1 MFNNMVLSKEHP
13 NVVYFPLNNLPPSK
27 ANELIVD
34 FINMNNDLYPEY
46 KIIYM
51 AISKDQSDLVQK
63 YKIQLKK
70 TDDKVS
76 VEYVEEEDEQ
86 DD

>member
-13 NVVYFPLNNLPPSK
+13 NVVYFPLNDMPISK
-27 ANELIVD
+27 ANELITN

-46 KIIYM
+46 NIIYM
-51 AISKDQSDLVQK
+51 AISKDQFDLVK
-63 YKIQLKK
+63 RYKIQLKQ
-70 TDDKVS
+70 TDDNLL
-76 VEYVEEEDEQ
+76 VEYVEEDEQ